1 MIVKRGEIW
10 FANLNPTRGTEQ
22 SGFRPVV
29 IFQADIINKFSSTVL
44 AIPLTTN
51 LERTSLPTCVLVSK
65 GEGNLSNDSVVL
77 YHQVRVLDKKRLQK
91 RIGSL
96 NSQTLS
102 VIENRML
109 TTMGIV

>member
-10 FANLNPTRGTEQ
+10 FANLNPTRGSEQ
-22 SGFRPVV
+22 AGFRPVV
-29 IFQADIINKFSSTVL
+29 IFQADVINKFSSTVI

-51 LERTSLPTCVLVSK
+51 LERASLPTCVLVLK

-77 YHQVRVLDKKRLQK
+77 CHQVRVLDKKRLQK

-96 NSQTLS
+96 SSQALS
-102 VIENRML
+102 TIENRML
-109 TTMGIV
+109 ITMGVV

>member
-10 FANLNPTRGTEQ
+10 FANLNPTRGSEQ

-29 IFQADIINKFSSTVL
+29 IFQADVINRFSSTVI

-51 LERTSLPTCVLVSK
+51 LERASLPTCVLVLK
-65 GEGNLSNDSVVL
+65 GEGNLSNDSVAL
-77 YHQVRVLDKKRLQK
+77 CHQVRVLDKKRLQK

-96 NSQTLS
+96 SSQALS
-102 VIENRML
+102 TIENRML
-109 TTMGIV
+109 ITMGVV